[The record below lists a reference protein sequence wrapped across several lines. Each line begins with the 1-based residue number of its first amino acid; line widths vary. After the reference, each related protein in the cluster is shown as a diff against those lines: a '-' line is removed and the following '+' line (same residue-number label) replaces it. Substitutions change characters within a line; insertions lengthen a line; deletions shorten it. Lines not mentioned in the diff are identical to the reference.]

1 MYIKKFAAI
10 FSLLFYHFTSVQA
23 QDNLTVYGIIDIG
36 LQYAAVNQ
44 TTNNVLQSNQF
55 LGVSSGVQSG
65 SRFGL
70 RGTHEMGGGFET
82 IFTLENG
89 FNAGTGEAQQGGR
102 LFGRQSTIG
111 IKNNNIGQLDV
122 GRQINL
128 ASNYFLQIDP
138 FVEGFGQAN
147 IGASFG
153 SANTVRYSNMLLLQ
167 AQATKSLTLGA
178 GYSFAT
184 ELTGIYADN
193 GLCASGICQAINQSS
208 QFQTNNNLRAI
219 TLGAKYSSGPL
230 LLAIAYDQL
239 RGPDNIPNGP
249 PKPNPTAWLAG
260 GAYDFKVIKIS
271 FAYGQTRNGT
281 WNGQPVGAGTT
292 PNSPLSDNSLGA
304 GALFLAGAAANSAM
318 LGITVPIGEASILA
332 SVQRLQPQGDAVP
345 NTLTGPQMVYSA
357 AYLYNFSRRTN
368 LYTYASYGNN
378 YAAIQAAQS
387 TVVGVGIRHQF

>member
-1 MYIKKFAAI
+1 MRKLVASFFLIASQSTIA
-10 FSLLFYHFTSVQA
+10 LA
-23 QDNLTVYGIIDIG
+23 QDSLTLYGLIDIG
-36 LQYAAVNQ
+36 LQYATVNQ
-44 TTNNVLQSNQF
+44 TRDRTFERNQF
-55 LGVSSGVQSG
+55 WGIASGVQSG

-70 RGTHEMGGGFET
+70 RGTHEMGGGFQT
-82 IFTLENG
+82 VFTLENG
-89 FNAGTGEAQQGGR
+89 FDASNGVAQQGNR
-102 LFGRQSTIG
+102 LFGRQSTVG
-111 IKNNNIGQLDV
+111 IKNKSTGQLDI

-128 ASNYFLQIDP
+128 ASNYFLPIDP

-184 ELTGIYADN
+184 EMTSIYAGN
-193 GLCASGICQAINQSS
+193 GSCLESACVAINQAS

-239 RGPDNIPNGP
+239 RGPDNILNGP

-260 GAYDFKVIKIS
+260 GLYDFNVIKIA
-271 FAYGQTRNGT
+271 FAYGQTRNGA
-281 WNGQPVGAGTT
+281 WNGQPAGAGTT
-292 PNSPLSDNSLGA
+292 PASPLADSTLGS
-304 GALFLAGAAANSAM
+304 GAIFLPGAAANSMM
-318 LGITVPIGEASILA
+318 LGITVPLGEASVIA
-332 SVQRLQPQGDAVP
+332 SVQRLQPVGDLLPSSV
-345 NTLTGPQMVYSA
+345 TGAQMVYSA

-378 YAAIQAAQS
+378 YAATQTAQS

>member
-1 MYIKKFAAI
+1 MKKFAAVC
-10 FSLLFYHFTSVQA
+10 SLLLCHFTSAQA

-36 LQYAAVNQ
+36 LQYATVNQ
-44 TTNNVLQSNQF
+44 TRNNVLQSNQF
-55 LGVSSGVQSG
+55 FGVSSGVQSG

-82 IFTLENG
+82 VFTLENG
-89 FNAGTGEAQQGGR
+89 FNAGTGEAQQGSR

-111 IKNNNIGQLDV
+111 IKNSNIGQLDV

-138 FVEGFGQAN
+138 FAEGFGQAN

-167 AQATKSLTLGA
+167 AQATKYLTLGA
-178 GYSFAT
+178 GYSSAT
-184 ELTGIYADN
+184 ELTGIYANN
-193 GLCASGICQAINQSS
+193 GLCGNGICQAINQNS

-219 TLGAKYSSGPL
+219 TLGAKYASGPL

-260 GAYDFKVIKIS
+260 GAYDFRVIKIS

-281 WNGQPVGAGTT
+281 LNGQPAGAGTT
-292 PNSPLSDNSLGA
+292 PNSLLSDTSLGS
-304 GALFLAGAAANSAM
+304 GALFLAGAGANSMM
-318 LGITVPIGEASILA
+318 LGMTVPIGEASILA
-332 SVQRLQPQGDAVP
+332 SVQRLQQVGDAVP
-345 NTLTGPQMVYSA
+345 SSLTAPQMIYSA

-378 YAAIQAAQS
+378 YAAIQSAQS
-387 TVVGVGIRHQF
+387 TVVGVGVRHQF

>member
-1 MYIKKFAAI
+1 MKKFAAI
-10 FSLLFYHFTSVQA
+10 FFLLICHLTSAQA
-23 QDNLTVYGIIDIG
+23 QDSLTVYGIIDIG
-36 LQYAAVNQ
+36 LQYTTVNQ
-44 TTNNVLQSNQF
+44 TRNNVLESNQF
-55 LGVSSGVQSG
+55 FGVSSGVQSG

-70 RGTHEMGGGFET
+70 RGTHDIGGGFKT
-82 IFTLENG
+82 VFTLENG
-89 FNAGTGEAQQGGR
+89 FDAGTGAAQQGGR
-102 LFGRQSTIG
+102 LFGRQSTVG
-111 IKNNNIGQLDV
+111 VKHNDIGQLDI

-128 ASNYFLQIDP
+128 ASNYFLPIDP
-138 FVEGFGQAN
+138 FIEGFGQAN

-153 SANTVRYSNMLLLQ
+153 SANTVRYSNMLMLQ
-167 AQATKSLTLGA
+167 AQATKSLTIGA

-184 ELTGIYADN
+184 ELTGIYANN
-193 GLCASGICQAINQSS
+193 GLCASGICQAINQNS

-219 TLGAKYSSGPL
+219 TLGAQYSSGPL

-281 WNGQPVGAGTT
+281 LNGQPVGAGTT
-292 PNSPLSDNSLGA
+292 PTSPLLDNSLGS
-304 GALFLAGAAANSAM
+304 GALFLAGAAANSMM
-318 LGITVPIGEASILA
+318 LGMTLPVGEASILA

-345 NTLTGPQMVYSA
+345 NSLTAPQMIYSA

-378 YAAIQAAQS
+378 YAAVQSAQS
-387 TVVGVGIRHQF
+387 TAVGVGIRHQF

>member
-1 MYIKKFAAI
+1 MYMKKLVASFFLIASQSTIA
-10 FSLLFYHFTSVQA
+10 LA
-23 QDNLTVYGIIDIG
+23 QDRLTLYGIIDIG
-36 LQYAAVNQ
+36 LQYTTVRQ
-44 TTNNVLQSNQF
+44 TSDRLLQSNQF
-55 LGVSSGVQSG
+55 FGVSSGVQSG

-82 IFTLENG
+82 VFTLENG

-102 LFGRQSTIG
+102 LFGRQSTVG
-111 IKNNNIGQLDV
+111 IKNNNIGQLDF

-138 FVEGFGQAN
+138 FIQGFGQAN

-167 AQATKSLTLGA
+167 AQPIKALTIGM
-178 GYSFAT
+178 GYSFAAEMT
-184 ELTGIYADN
+184 SIYADN
-193 GLCASGICQAINQSS
+193 GFCANGACQAINQSS
-208 QFQTNNNLRAI
+208 QFQTNNNLRAL

-230 LLAIAYDQL
+230 LLAIAYDEL

-260 GAYDFKVIKIS
+260 GAYDFRVIKLS
-271 FAYGQTRNGT
+271 FAYGQSRNGT

-292 PNSPLSDNSLGA
+292 PTSPLSDGSLGS
-304 GALFLAGAAANSAM
+304 GALFLAGAAASSMM
-318 LGITVPIGEASILA
+318 LGMTVPIGEASILA
-332 SVQRLQPQGDAVP
+332 SVQRLQQQGTAVP
-345 NTLTGPQMVYSA
+345 SSLTEPQMVYSA

-378 YAAIQAAQS
+378 YAAVRAAQS
-387 TVVGVGIRHQF
+387 TVVGVGLRHQF

>member
-1 MYIKKFAAI
+1 MKKIIAI
-10 FSLLFYHFTSVQA
+10 SALLVCHLTSAQA
-23 QDNLTVYGIIDIG
+23 QDRLTVYGIIDIG
-36 LQYAAVNQ
+36 LQYATVNQ
-44 TTNNVLQSNQF
+44 TRDHAIQSNQF
-55 LGVSSGVQSG
+55 FGVSSGVQSG

-70 RGTHEMGGGFET
+70 RGTHAIGGGFET
-82 IFTLENG
+82 VFTLENG

-102 LFGRQSTIG
+102 LFGRQSTVG
-111 IKNNNIGQLDV
+111 IRNNNIGQLDL

-128 ASNYFLQIDP
+128 ASNYFLPIDP

-167 AQATKSLTLGA
+167 AQATKSLTIGA

-184 ELTGIYADN
+184 ELTGIYANN
-193 GLCASGICQAINQSS
+193 GFCGNGVCQAINQSS

-230 LLAIAYDQL
+230 FLAIAYDQL

-249 PKPNPTAWLAG
+249 PKPNPTAWMAG
-260 GAYDFKVIKIS
+260 GAYDFRVINIS

-292 PNSPLSDNSLGA
+292 PTSPLSDGSLGS
-304 GALFLAGAAANSAM
+304 GALFLAGAASSSMM
-318 LGITVPIGEASILA
+318 LGMTVPIGEASILA
-332 SVQRLQPQGDAVP
+332 SVQRLQQQGDAVP
-345 NTLTGPQMVYSA
+345 STLTGPQMVYSA

-378 YAAIQAAQS
+378 YAAVRAAQS
-387 TVVGVGIRHQF
+387 TVVGVGLRHQF

>member
-1 MYIKKFAAI
+1 MKKFAAI
-10 FSLLFYHFTSVQA
+10 FSLLLCHFTSAQA

-36 LQYAAVNQ
+36 LQYTTVSQ
-44 TTNNVLQSNQF
+44 TRDSVLQSNQF
-55 LGVSSGVQSG
+55 FGISSGVQSG

-70 RGTHEMGGGFET
+70 SGTHEMGGGYQT
-82 IFTLENG
+82 VFTLENG

-111 IKNNNIGQLDV
+111 IKNSNIGQLDI

-128 ASNYFLQIDP
+128 ASNYFLPIDP
-138 FVEGFGQAN
+138 FAEGFGQAN

-167 AQATKSLTLGA
+167 AQATKSLTVGA

-193 GLCASGICQAINQSS
+193 GLCGSGICQAINQSS
-208 QFQTNNNLRAI
+208 QFQTNNNLRAL
-219 TLGAKYSSGPL
+219 TLGAKYSDGPL

-260 GAYDFKVIKIS
+260 GAYDFNVIKIS

-292 PNSPLSDNSLGA
+292 PTSPLSDGSLGS

-318 LGITVPIGEASILA
+318 LGVTVPIGEASILA
-332 SVQRLQPQGDAVP
+332 SVQRLQQVGDAVP

-378 YAAIQAAQS
+378 YAAVQSAQS
-387 TVVGVGIRHQF
+387 TVVGVGLRHQF

>member
-1 MYIKKFAAI
+1 MKKLVASFFLIASQSTIA
-10 FSLLFYHFTSVQA
+10 LA
-23 QDNLTVYGIIDIG
+23 QDSLTLYGIIDIG
-36 LQYAAVNQ
+36 LQYATVNQ
-44 TTNNVLQSNQF
+44 TRDHTVQSNQF
-55 LGVSSGVQSG
+55 FGIASGVQSG

-70 RGTHEMGGGFET
+70 RGTHEMGGGFQT

-89 FNAGTGEAQQGGR
+89 FDASNGMAQQGGR
-102 LFGRQSTIG
+102 LFGRQSTVG
-111 IKNNNIGQLDV
+111 IKNNNIGQLDI

-128 ASNYFLQIDP
+128 ASNYFLPIDP
-138 FVEGFGQAN
+138 FIEGFGQAN

-167 AQATKSLTLGA
+167 AQATEALTIGV
-178 GYSFAT
+178 GYSFAAEMT
-184 ELTGIYADN
+184 SIYAGN
-193 GLCASGICQAINQSS
+193 GSCLESTCVASNQAS

-239 RGPDNIPNGP
+239 RGPDNILNGP

-260 GAYDFKVIKIS
+260 GLYDFNVIKIA
-271 FAYGQTRNGT
+271 FAYGQTRNGA
-281 WNGQPVGAGTT
+281 WNGQPAGAGTT
-292 PNSPLSDNSLGA
+292 PASPLADSTLGS
-304 GALFLAGAAANSAM
+304 GAIFLPGAATNSMM
-318 LGITVPIGEASILA
+318 LGITVPIGEASVIA
-332 SVQRLQPQGDAVP
+332 SVQRLQPVGDLLPSSV
-345 NTLTGPQMVYSA
+345 TGAQMVYSA

-378 YAAIQAAQS
+378 YAAIQTAQS

>member
-1 MYIKKFAAI
+1 MKKFTAVV
-10 FSLLFYHFTSVQA
+10 SLLLLHCASAQA

-36 LQYAAVNQ
+36 LQYATVNQ
-44 TTNNVLQSNQF
+44 TKDHIRQSNQF
-55 LGVSSGVQSG
+55 LGIASGVQSG

-82 IFTLENG
+82 VFTLENG
-89 FNAGTGEAQQGGR
+89 FDASNGAAQQGGR

-111 IKNNNIGQLDV
+111 IKNNNIGQLDI

-128 ASNYFLQIDP
+128 ASNYFLPIDP

-153 SANTVRYSNMLLLQ
+153 SANTVRYSNMVMLQ
-167 AQATKSLTLGA
+167 AKAVEALTLGI
-178 GYSFAT
+178 GYSFAA
-184 ELTGIYADN
+184 EMTGIYAGN
-193 GLCASGICQAINQSS
+193 GACLESSCVASNQAS
-208 QFQTNNNLRAI
+208 QFQTNNNLRAL

-239 RGPDNIPNGP
+239 MGPDNIPNGP

-260 GAYDFKVIKIS
+260 GAYDFRVVKIS

-281 WNGQPVGAGTT
+281 WNGQPAGAGST
-292 PNSPLSDNSLGA
+292 PNSPLSDGSLGS
-304 GALFLAGAAANSAM
+304 GALFLPGAAANSMM
-318 LGITVPIGEASILA
+318 LGMTVPIGEASILA
-332 SVQRLQPQGDAVP
+332 SVQRLQQLGDAVP
-345 NTLTGPQMVYSA
+345 NTLTAPQMIYSA

-378 YAAIQAAQS
+378 YAAIQTAQS